1 MREEPIVTSKIL
13 KNSYTYYERYMMFE
27 EPIATSEKYI
37 INLNHIYHRITRSFM
52 SWFLK
57 FAHDH
62 HNLFRTLALVR
73 YRWLYFLVANGLC
86 YITTSLCGLLLWSG
100 LVYIGPL

>member
-1 MREEPIVTSKIL
+1 MT
-13 KNSYTYYERYMMFE
+13 YERTYCERYILEIRNLTLTRTIMMFE

-57 FAHDH
+57 FAHEP
-62 HNLFRTLALVR
+62 VGQ
-73 YRWLYFLVANGLC
+73 WLISA
-86 YITTSLCGLLLWSG
+86 
-100 LVYIGPL
+100 